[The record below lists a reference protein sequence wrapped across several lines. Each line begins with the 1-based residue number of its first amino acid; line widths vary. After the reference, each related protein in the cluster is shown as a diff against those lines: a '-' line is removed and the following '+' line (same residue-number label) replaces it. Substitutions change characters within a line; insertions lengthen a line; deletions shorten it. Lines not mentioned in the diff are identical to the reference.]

1 MQIQKRRLGR
11 TGLEVSCVGIGC
23 LPLPGLNE
31 QEASAVLNES
41 LDLGVDFIDTAR
53 GYRESE
59 ALIGAAVSNR
69 RREYCLATKTRAR
82 SEEPI
87 MEELHTS
94 LNNLRTESIDLYQ
107 IHYVNTHDELSAVL
121 KKGGPLD
128 VFKKL
133 RNEGIIRFIGI
144 TGHSAP
150 VMLEAAKTEEF
161 DTVQAAFSY
170 IEKGQ
175 DIFDLIHYCNDHDIG
190 FIDQK
195 PLAGGALT
203 SAPAALKWI
212 LQYPVSVVIP
222 GMVTVDQ
229 VRENIRISGED
240 FSLSDDEK
248 RALERITSELDK
260 NFCRRCYYCHPAC
273 PENIRI
279 GVVLEFY
286 GKARYPENLE
296 LSRRCYAGMEKTA
309 ADCTECGNCLSECP
323 YELPIIDMLKEAHAL
338 LA

>member
-23 LPLPGLNE
+23 LPLTGLNE
-31 QEASAVLNES
+31 REASAVLNES

-69 RREYCLATKTRAR
+69 REEYCLATKTRAR
-82 SEEPI
+82 SEESI
-87 MEELHTS
+87 MEELDMS
-94 LNNLRTESIDLYQ
+94 LNNLRTDSIDLYQ
-107 IHYVNTHDELSAVL
+107 IHYVNSIDELNMVL
-121 KKGGPLD
+121 QKGGPLD

-133 RNEGIIRFIGI
+133 RSRGIIRFIGI
-144 TGHSAP
+144 SGHNVP
-150 VMLEAAKTEEF
+150 VMLEAAKTGEF

-170 IEKGQ
+170 IEKGPG
-175 DIFDLIHYCNDHDIG
+175 IFGLIDYCRDHDVG

-203 SAPAALKWI
+203 CAPTALKWI
-212 LQYPVSVVIP
+212 LQYPVSIVIP
-222 GMVTVDQ
+222 GMVTVEQ
-229 VRENIRISGED
+229 VRENIRISGGD
-240 FSLSDDEK
+240 LSLSDEET
-248 RALERITSELDK
+248 RELERITSELDK
-260 NFCRRCYYCHPAC
+260 DFCRRCYYCHPAC

-279 GVVLEFY
+279 GVILEFY

-296 LSRRCYAGMEKTA
+296 LAHRWYGGMKKTA